1 MINVGKW
8 HGRIFHKNSGS
19 FNNFKNVSKSAF
31 FRGFWTFSRNLVI
44 HLVLFVAENGSTN
57 RIWGFCENRMSGKT
71 PVLEIFIPKGQFR
84 SKMGVQR
91 SSYISRTVNAMK
103 NLIWYSK
110 STKNYLSDYC
120 HQIFPY
126 SSSSGSKFDLKTANF
141 QFFVHFLNFLRPFCR
156 QLL

>member
-1 MINVGKW
+1 MTPIDIMRKQTRAFW
-8 HGRIFHKNSGS
+8 EKKSGS
-19 FNNFKNVSKSAF
+19 FNNSKKCVIF
-31 FRGFWTFSRNLVI
+31 EGFSNFSRNLVLK
-44 HLVLFVAENGSTN
+44 LVLFIDENGSTN
-57 RIWGFCENRMSGKT
+57 QIWGFCENRKSGKN
-71 PVLEIFIPKGQFR
+71 PVLEIFIHKGQIR
-84 SKMGVQR
+84 SKSGVQR

-126 SSSSGSKFDLKTANF
+126 SSSSGWKFDLKTANF
-141 QFFVHFLNFLRPFCR
+141 QFFVHFLNFLRPFSR

>member
-8 HGRIFHKNSGS
+8 HGRISAENSGS

-31 FRGFWTFSRNLVI
+31 FRGFWIFSRNLVI

-57 RIWGFCENRMSGKT
+57 RIWGFCENRTFEKN
-71 PVLEIFIPKGQFR
+71 PVLEIFIHKGQIR
-84 SKMGVQR
+84 SKSGVQR

-103 NLIWYSK
+103 NLIWYSE

-120 HQIFPY
+120 YQIFPY
-126 SSSSGSKFDLKTANF
+126 SSSSGWKFDLKTANF
-141 QFFVHFLNFLRPFCR
+141 QFFVHFLNFLQPFSR